1 MVVRTADDS
10 VWTATFNSGGVFNND
25 WVSIP
30 GGTPSIPALA
40 WDATAS
46 ELCLVI
52 TDVPGLI
59 LWRYLINKGNFYF
72 YSHKCSHVYNG
83 IIDFYLTKHLT
94 K

>member
-1 MVVRTADDS
+1 MPDKNLT
-10 VWTATFNSGGVFNND
+10 NLLN
-25 WVSIP
+25 ILE
-30 GGTPSIPALA
+30 IK
-40 WDATAS
+40 
-46 ELCLVI
+46 

-59 LWRYLINKGNFYF
+59 LWRYLINKGNFCF